1 MSATAYEAI
10 MSVIDP
16 LIEEGYII
24 TISRGENWIGYD
36 GLVYKVVV
44 MDGEIL
50 VTEARSGLLEE
61 ALSDAY
67 LDTPERGKTK

>member
-1 MSATAYEAI
+1 MSAVAYEAI

-16 LIEEGYII
+16 LIEEGYTI

-44 MDGEIL
+44 SDGEVEVTQAESGIL
-50 VTEARSGLLEE
+50 SE
-61 ALSDAY
+61 ALSDVY
-67 LDTPERGKTK
+67 QMTPER